1 MIGPG
6 LEEAMIEGLKEATTK
21 ESDPQSGSFQW
32 NFLFTFEIQRR

>member
-6 LEEAMIEGLKEATTK
+6 LEQAMIEGLEEATME

-32 NFLFTFEIQRR
+32 NFLFTFEM